1 MARRVL
7 AVVACVSSA
16 RALVAP
22 VVQPARAAPAR
33 TAATLTEVETK
44 EALPLSS
51 VVLDEEEERR
61 LKKERRLAAAETSL
75 DVFVVG
81 LSHHNAKVEVREKL
95 AIPQDEWSESA
106 QAIVD
111 DSNGAIAEAAV
122 LSTCNRFEVYFS
134 ALGQMVRET
143 AAGAGEQLGQSLDEM
158 RELVRQLEELL
169 GEQGM
174 ELSELARA
182 LLEQPLEPGVDRPL
196 DAGPGRCG
204 AESLTDITEG
214 EVRGLLVRLGP
225 VVDHVSGEVVL
236 PRGDH
241 PEQRLA
247 LHVHE
252 HRQVRDPGPREAPL
266 RESFPPPHP
275 APEGSSPIQSPLSGV
290 PR

>member
-22 VVQPARAAPAR
+22 AVQPARAAPAR
-33 TAATLTEVETK
+33 THRAATARTPRAATMTEVETK

-134 ALGQMVRET
+134 AR
-143 AAGAGEQLGQSLDEM
+143 D
-158 RELVRQLEELL
+158 
-169 GEQGM
+169 
-174 ELSELARA
+174 ARA
-182 LLEQPLEPGVDRPL
+182 AFASISQHFQERSGLPM
-196 DAGPGRCG
+196 
-204 AESLTDITEG
+204 AE
-214 EVRGLLVRLGP
+214 
-225 VVDHVSGEVVL
+225 
-236 PRGDH
+236 
-241 PEQRLA
+241 
-247 LHVHE
+247 
-252 HRQVRDPGPREAPL
+252 L
-266 RESFPPPHP
+266 RESLFMLTESDASAH
-275 APEGSSPIQSPLSGV
+275 ALRVSAGLDSLVVGEGQILSQMKACYANAIEGAGGKV
-290 PR
+290 TSRLLNTAVAAGKRARILTFCIHFYFKLMGIVFSIYKIYTMDYASYFR